1 MDSYQLANITSR
13 EVELFVASKYIDA
26 RMRAELEKL
35 IEMKLKISNEQSR
48 IKALDKEA
56 AEIGDDQKR
65 LRENI
70 STLKNTNEA
79 KQLVARYIAKAG
91 EQETRL
97 EQIVKDKREAQAALA
112 KLMTEFDAAVRALTI
127 NPIV

>member
-1 MDSYQLANITSR
+1 MDSYQLANITPR
-13 EVELFVASKYIDA
+13 DVELFVASNYIDA
-26 RMRAELEKL
+26 KMRAELEKL
-35 IEMKLKISNEQSR
+35 IEMKLKIGNEQLR
-48 IKALDKEA
+48 IAALDKEA

-70 STLKNTNEA
+70 ATLKNTNEA

-91 EQETRL
+91 EQESRL
-97 EQIVKDKREAQAALA
+97 EQIAKEKREAQDAQA

-127 NPIV
+127 NPIT